1 MSFSESCCCTHRCA
15 MTTISTTTASSSSS
29 SRGRVFHRRTHQSR
43 RLLRTTEV
51 VQAQTSSSND
61 AMEEETFDVVIIG
74 SGIGGLS
81 AAALL
86 AKYDLK
92 VCCVESH
99 EHAGVAVLSKEQPGA
114 SEHMVSSEQPPQPL
128 PVLPQVLKGSATL
141 SRAQKQSSC
150 TCGRPNACF
159 SSQLAPRGL
168 GARHGPQE

>member
-1 MSFSESCCCTHRCA
+1 

-51 VQAQTSSSND
+51 VQAQTSSAND

-99 EHAGVAVLSKEQPGA
+99 EHAGGA
-114 SEHMVSSEQPPQPL
+114 AHEWKRDGFTFESGPSL
-128 PVLPQVLKGSATL
+128 YTL
-141 SRAQKQSSC
+141 S
-150 TCGRPNACF
+150 
-159 SSQLAPRGL
+159 LI
-168 GARHGPQE
+168 HI

>member
-29 SRGRVFHRRTHQSR
+29 SRGRVFHRRTHQSRR

-99 EHAGVAVLSKEQPGA
+99 EHAGGRQTRVRWCSWSWVAMRGSSKARKVRFVNLS
-114 SEHMVSSEQPPQPL
+114 
-128 PVLPQVLKGSATL
+128 PVL
-141 SRAQKQSSC
+141 
-150 TCGRPNACF
+150 N
-159 SSQLAPRGL
+159 
-168 GARHGPQE
+168 HGFT